1 MRADA
6 WGGAALILDGC
17 WNDAV
22 FKVHLFES
30 ASSSR
35 RPSSG
40 FIRVGIRNERS
51 RIKEETNG

>member
-1 MRADA
+1 M
-6 WGGAALILDGC
+6 GGAALILDGC